1 MLLSLICKT
10 FLPRITETKSM
21 LDERSG
27 VKGRMVL
34 KEAHDL
40 KRSAE

>member
-1 MLLSLICKT
+1 MLLSLICKA

-21 LDERSG
+21 LEERSG

-34 KEAHDL
+34 KEACDL
-40 KRSAE
+40 KISAE